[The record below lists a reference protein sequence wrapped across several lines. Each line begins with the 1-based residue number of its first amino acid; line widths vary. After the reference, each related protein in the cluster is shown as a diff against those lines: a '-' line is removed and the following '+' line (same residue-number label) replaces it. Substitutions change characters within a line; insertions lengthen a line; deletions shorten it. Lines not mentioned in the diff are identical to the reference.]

1 MGENSRAQKVNLVKS
16 NKAEIPEYKIATE
29 TTLRPQ
35 KIPYYCTIQ
44 ESLWKSAPGT
54 ATAAT
59 AATATTT

>member
-29 TTLRPQ
+29 
-35 KIPYYCTIQ
+35 IPYYCTIQ